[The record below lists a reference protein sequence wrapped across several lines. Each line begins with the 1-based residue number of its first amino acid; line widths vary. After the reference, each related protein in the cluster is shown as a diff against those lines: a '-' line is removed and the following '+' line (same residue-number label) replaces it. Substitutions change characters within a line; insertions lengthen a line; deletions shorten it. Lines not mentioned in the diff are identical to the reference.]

1 LNERMMVMNQWAE
14 DDGAMI
20 EWADDDDAGMNGG

>member
-1 LNERMMVMNQWAE
+1 MMVMMNQWAE